1 MNQLPLPS
9 AAYEAA
15 VALYNKIRRCPD
27 GDPGDLRDVF
37 GQLPGHVETHVLD
50 LPDGS
55 TWAATFV
62 AVLDDSTDAPEHEQ
76 LQLVVHSGEGINVY
90 VYEPQCF
97 ELAAKRDEDAEYDCG
112 IMLSS
117 DPSRMDEMDAY
128 GLWTQLGTRDLV
140 EFKPR

>member
-1 MNQLPLPS
+1 MNGLPLAS

-15 VALYNKIRRCPD
+15 IALYNRTRKCPD
-27 GDPGDLRDVF
+27 GDPGDLADVF
-37 GQLPGHVETHVLD
+37 GQLPGHVVTHVLD

-62 AVLDDSTDAPEHEQ
+62 AVVDDSAAASGHEQ
-76 LQLVVHSGEGINVY
+76 VHLVVHTGEAINVY
-90 VYEPQCF
+90 VYEPRSF
-97 ELAAKRDEDAEYDCG
+97 ELSAERDKDAEYDCG

-117 DPSRMDEMDAY
+117 DPARMSEMDAY
-128 GLWTQLGTRDLV
+128 GLWVQLGTRDLM